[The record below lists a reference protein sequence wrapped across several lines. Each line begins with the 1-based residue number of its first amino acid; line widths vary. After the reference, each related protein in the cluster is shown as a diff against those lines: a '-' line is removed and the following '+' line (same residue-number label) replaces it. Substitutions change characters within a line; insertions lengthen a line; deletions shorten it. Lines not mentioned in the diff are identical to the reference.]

1 MHAILE
7 SEPAVERVQQRLEE
21 ALGLLDDVGE
31 NLAIFDV
38 KLRHMRED
46 IAAIEAR
53 NNKLEL
59 QTRNN
64 GKLLE
69 TLEWLLAK
77 LQLSPAVERALRDL
91 RFDDDACVPIL
102 AVLIMQP
109 PLRMQ

>member
-1 MHAILE
+1 MQ
-7 SEPAVERVQQRLEE
+7 SWRVSRRWSGCSSGWRRRW
-21 ALGLLDDVGE
+21 GLLDDVGE

-53 NNKLEL
+53 NNRLEL

-91 RFDDDACVPIL
+91 SFDDDACAPGFACL
-102 AVLIMQP
+102 SQS
-109 PLRMQ
+109 RR